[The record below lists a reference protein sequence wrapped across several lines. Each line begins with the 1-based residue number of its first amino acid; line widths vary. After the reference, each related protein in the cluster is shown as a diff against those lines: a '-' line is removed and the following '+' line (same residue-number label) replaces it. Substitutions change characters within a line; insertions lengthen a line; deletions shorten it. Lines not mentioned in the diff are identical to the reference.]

1 MAQRSTKV
9 YSADYTELKK
19 QLDAELNRRGKS
31 EGTGRGQSVGSM
43 AAYISSFSVVPAAG
57 RQITNEHIQKIT
69 QPISAI
75 TGSAITPE
83 NGSKVA
89 ADVLTRAAALLS
101 QLSAISETATSSGCG
116 GACSGLCTTGCYSA
130 CSSCTGSCTGG
141 CTGSCTKS
149 CANDCTGSCTGS
161 CVSTCTGTCT
171 GSCTKSCAND
181 CTSTCTGTCTGS
193 CTGTCTGTCTK
204 TCANDCGGSCAG
216 GCTGTCAGTCVGTC
230 TGSCTG
236 SCTKTCADN
245 CTNISIG
252 EEKSKKV
259 RFGSVYDGLYTTDS
273 QRKAKA
279 ELDAITLTSQS
290 EQKCI
295 DCPVSAGCGW
305 CSGLNYEMYGTAN
318 KRFTGICWAH
328 KARVLAS
335 AYYHNRRYIEIG
347 DCLPIKAEL
356 PKDDALEILPAAD
369 YEEFLKIER
378 AALLKFA
385 DENGI
390 G

>member
-31 EGTGRGQSVGSM
+31 EGTGQGQSVGSM
-43 AAYISSFSVVPAAG
+43 AAYISSFSVAPAAG

-181 CTSTCTGTCTGS
+181 CTSTCT
-193 CTGTCTGTCTK
+193 
-204 TCANDCGGSCAG
+204 A
-216 GCTGTCAGTCVGTC
+216 
-230 TGSCTG
+230 
-236 SCTKTCADN
+236 
-245 CTNISIG
+245 
-252 EEKSKKV
+252 
-259 RFGSVYDGLYTTDS
+259 
-273 QRKAKA
+273 
-279 ELDAITLTSQS
+279 
-290 EQKCI
+290 
-295 DCPVSAGCGW
+295 P
-305 CSGLNYEMYGTAN
+305 
-318 KRFTGICWAH
+318 
-328 KARVLAS
+328 VLA
-335 AYYHNRRYIEIG
+335 AVPAPAQEPVRRRVPMTAGEVV
-347 DCLPIKAEL
+347 LAVAQVH
-356 PKDDALEILPAAD
+356 ALE
-369 YEEFLKIER
+369 R
-378 AALLKFA
+378 A
-385 DENGI
+385 
-390 G
+390 

>member
-9 YSADYTELKK
+9 YSADYTELKNSWT
-19 QLDAELNRRGKS
+19 LNLIVAEKAK
-31 EGTGRGQSVGSM
+31 GQDRARALEAWRLISV
-43 AAYISSFSVVPAAG
+43 FSVAPAAG

-204 TCANDCGGSCAG
+204 TCANDCGE
-216 GCTGTCAGTCVGTC
+216 V
-230 TGSCTG
+230 
-236 SCTKTCADN
+236 
-245 CTNISIG
+245 
-252 EEKSKKV
+252 
-259 RFGSVYDGLYTTDS
+259 
-273 QRKAKA
+273 
-279 ELDAITLTSQS
+279 
-290 EQKCI
+290 
-295 DCPVSAGCGW
+295 
-305 CSGLNYEMYGTAN
+305 
-318 KRFTGICWAH
+318 
-328 KARVLAS
+328 VLAV
-335 AYYHNRRYIEIG
+335 AQVH
-347 DCLPIKAEL
+347 
-356 PKDDALEILPAAD
+356 ALE
-369 YEEFLKIER
+369 R
-378 AALLKFA
+378 A
-385 DENGI
+385 
-390 G
+390 